1 MAHRGVSCDCW
12 GNPPTG
18 PTGSGWLQ
26 DGIQFPKSL
35 EVVDDLCFLKKK
47 QIDRLMRFY
56 LMLGNHDFRDFTL
69 IVFGF
74 YDDL

>member
-1 MAHRGVSCDCW
+1 MIYV
-12 GNPPTG
+12 
-18 PTGSGWLQ
+18 
-26 DGIQFPKSL
+26 
-35 EVVDDLCFLKKK
+35 FLKKKK